1 MGYEHY
7 QMPKPPPAETSSM
20 YVSKTIYL
28 SVYQKGQY
36 IISFYL
42 LHPFPELETNNPTVF
57 IQALVF
63 NLCTCFLV
71 YTTVNFIRYNFRYS
85 IKVSFLTF
93 LEYPKHGNT
102 IKPYSS
108 SIDRFFLVPNI
119 FVWYNTMLMVE
130 FTYLFPSVLEPD

>member
-1 MGYEHY
+1 MDMHIRLLWICTLDYYEYEHKIIIMGYEHY

-20 YVSKTIYL
+20 YVSKMIYL
-28 SVYQKGQY
+28 SVHQKGQY

-71 YTTVNFIRYNFRYS
+71 YTTVNFVRYNFR
-85 IKVSFLTF
+85 
-93 LEYPKHGNT
+93 
-102 IKPYSS
+102 
-108 SIDRFFLVPNI
+108 
-119 FVWYNTMLMVE
+119 
-130 FTYLFPSVLEPD
+130 